1 MFNYGQSL
9 CVGGKMKSFVKTG
22 ESVGT
27 CGLNRFGIRLRLNL
41 TDLVI
46 KQFMQEMQMKKNK
59 TKGKGAEVISNS
71 E

>member
-1 MFNYGQSL
+1 M
-9 CVGGKMKSFVKTG
+9 CGGKKVKSFVKTG

-46 KQFMQEMQMKKNK
+46 KQSMQKMQMKKNQ